1 MLDIDLKNTNIIFSN
16 KTYQKHLKEIENFE
30 KERYFCRHDLSHFLD
45 VARIFT
51 ILIQRE
57 KLDIKFDIIYSAALL
72 HDIGRALEY
81 KDGISH
87 DLASIQIAKEL
98 LKETSFT
105 KEEIKIIISLIEN
118 HRNKTYTNSLESLFY
133 KADKLSR
140 ECFNCKAIG
149 LCKWSDEKKN
159 LKIKI

>member
-1 MLDIDLKNTNIIFSN
+1 MQARFKSFSRCSKNFYNS
-16 KTYQKHLKEIENFE
+16 Y
-30 KERYFCRHDLSHFLD
+30 S
-45 VARIFT
+45 
-51 ILIQRE
+51 RE